1 MNDGELTVA
10 VFIDLSKAFDTLDH
24 SILLQK
30 MSRYGIQG
38 SALNWFQSYLTG
50 RKHCTSINGSCDIS
64 MYADDTVIYFS
75 HKNSTNIGTNK
86 RLTNCNPPR
95 LTVNG
100 VNIKTCDKYT
110 YLGVV
115 IDRQLNWKDQ
125 VKAVLGKLR
134 RSSFMMKHVSPF
146 ISTSALCTLYNAIF
160 LPHITYACTAWDTA
174 PDQDLQKIQ
183 RMQNR
188 AGKLILKA
196 PYRTPSIEVLTRLGW
211 KDIKATHKHYEIMLV
226 YKAIN
231 NKLPHYMRQMFAYCS
246 EQSTRSTRQSTSNKL
261 VVPKPHLETF
271 RRSLA
276 YRGPTAWNSL
286 PVDIRTAP
294 TLASFKRLL
303 KR

>member
-1 MNDGELTVA
+1 
-10 VFIDLSKAFDTLDH
+10 
-24 SILLQK
+24 
-30 MSRYGIQG
+30 
-38 SALNWFQSYLTG
+38 
-50 RKHCTSINGSCDIS
+50 
-64 MYADDTVIYFS
+64 
-75 HKNSTNIGTNK
+75 
-86 RLTNCNPPR
+86 
-95 LTVNG
+95 
-100 VNIKTCDKYT
+100 
-110 YLGVV
+110 
-115 IDRQLNWKDQ
+115 
-125 VKAVLGKLR
+125 
-134 RSSFMMKHVSPF
+134 MKHVSPF

-261 VVPKPHLETF
+261 VVPKPHLESF